1 MRKDVAAAGN
11 ADEGFEPTFARDPL
25 GFLDG
30 HHPDRGAMLQTGPGE
45 YLLGDPLDARGVLRN
60 EAGDY
65 DEHSDFF
72 HTRYGLFEPQQAR
85 LEIRRETRALLR
97 AHLQARPP
105 GDVQAFVTAQLPAA
119 SDWPDAG
126 NRLVYR
132 YLSPILLATDSPA
145 SLRGLLDRIV
155 ERAVL
160 AGAKARQPR
169 WRRMLLQFDTTLRLS
184 SAIEARQA
192 QADAPPRDLLDVVA
206 RAGARWIA
214 PGQRLDE
221 LTEVYLSL
229 LFAVAGSVGFVLAW
243 ALYLSATHP
252 EREAP
257 PEWRVQEALRLWPVA
272 WQLGRHPAT
281 AHRVS
286 GVEVGPADEVVV
298 CPYLV
303 HRHPAYWD
311 RPTAFEPGRWA
322 APEAWRN
329 PAFIPFGHGPHRC
342 VAADLATGLVGEMLG
357 AILGPHAISVE
368 IRDPQPTVA
377 AAMAPPPFRLA
388 MAVRA

>member
-1 MRKDVAAAGN
+1 MRKDAAVAENAAEDF
-11 ADEGFEPTFARDPL
+11 APAFARDPL
-25 GFLDG
+25 AFLDA
-30 HHPDRGAMLQTGPGE
+30 HDPDQGTVVRTGPGE
-45 YLLGDPLDARGVLRN
+45 YLLGDPVGARDVLRN

-72 HTRYGLFEPQQAR
+72 HTRYGLFEPREAR
-85 LEIRRETRALLR
+85 LEIRREARALLR

-105 GDVQAFVTAQLPAA
+105 GDVQAFVTAHLPAA
-119 SDWPDAG
+119 SEWPDTG
-126 NRLVYR
+126 NRLVHR
-132 YLSPILLATDSPA
+132 YLSPVLLAPDSPA
-145 SLRGLLDRIV
+145 SLRRLLDRIV

-184 SAIEARQA
+184 HAIEARQA
-192 QADAPPRDLLDVVA
+192 QADAPARDLLDVVA
-206 RAGARWIA
+206 RSGAKWIA

-221 LTEVYLSL
+221 LSEVYLSL

-243 ALYLSATHP
+243 SLYLSATHP
-252 EREAP
+252 GRDVPA
-257 PEWRVQEALRLWPVA
+257 EWRVQETLRLWPVA

-281 AHRVS
+281 SHRVS
-286 GVEVGPADEVVV
+286 GVEVGPSDEVVV

-303 HRHPAYWD
+303 HRHPGYWE
-311 RPTAFEPGRWA
+311 RPTAFEPERWA

-342 VAADLATGLVGEMLG
+342 VAADLATGLVGEMLD
-357 AILGPHAISVE
+357 AILGPHTVSIQV
-368 IRDPQPTVA
+368 RDPRPTVA

-388 MAVRA
+388 MEARA